1 MTDKLKKEIESAME
15 ERKTILDDLDKEKES
30 YAKYLISQKENIKN
44 YFDHPYVVTKKDI
57 RKKKMENFKNKL
69 KKVFGL

>member
-15 ERKTILDDLDKEKES
+15 ERKTILEDLDKEKES

>member
-15 ERKTILDDLDKEKES
+15 ERKTILEDLDKEKES
-30 YAKYLISQKENIKN
+30 YAKYLIAQKENIKN

>member
-15 ERKTILDDLDKEKES
+15 ERKTILEDLDKEKES

-44 YFDHPYVVTKKDI
+44 YLDHPYVVTKKDI